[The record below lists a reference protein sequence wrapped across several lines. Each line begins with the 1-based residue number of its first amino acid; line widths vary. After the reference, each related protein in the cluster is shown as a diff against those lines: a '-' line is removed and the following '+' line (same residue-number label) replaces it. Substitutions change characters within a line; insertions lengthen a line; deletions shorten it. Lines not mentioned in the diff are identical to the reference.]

1 MVVLGIVVAVSLV
14 VAIVGSVS
22 ISDNGTTSTVPSQS
36 DPNQLIRAATAN
48 PNDSDTVGN
57 LADYYDKT
65 GQYQQA
71 LVLYQ
76 RYLLLRPD
84 DAKAHVSV
92 GELLLGTGDIQGA
105 QSQFAQAIAL
115 KPTTMT
121 AARAHLGLG
130 NVYFSL
136 QPPRSGDALREYQQ
150 AADLDPSGDVG
161 NEARQRL
168 AVVQQQSTQPS
179 VTVIAP
185 TLPASG
191 APTTPAAR
199 PTGTP

>member
-1 MVVLGIVVAVSLV
+1 MIILGIVVAGSLL
-14 VAIVGSVS
+14 VALIATFSS
-22 ISDNGTTSTVPSQS
+22 NGTVATGTQPSAS

-84 DAKAHVSV
+84 DAKARVSV
-92 GELLLGTGDIQGA
+92 GELLLGTGDITGA

-130 NVYFSL
+130 NVYLSL
-136 QPPRSGDALREYQQ
+136 QPPRSGDALREFQQ

-168 AVVQQQSTQPS
+168 VVVQQQLSAPT

-191 APTTPAAR
+191 APATASVR